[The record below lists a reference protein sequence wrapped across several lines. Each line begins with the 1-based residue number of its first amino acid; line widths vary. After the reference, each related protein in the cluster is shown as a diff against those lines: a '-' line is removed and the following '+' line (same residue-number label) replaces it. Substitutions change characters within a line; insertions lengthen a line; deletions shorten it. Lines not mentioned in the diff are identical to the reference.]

1 MYQKIVLAFDGSH
14 EARLALREGA
24 LLAIR
29 YQATVWLL
37 CVLPDNT
44 ALTLAEGIQP
54 GAAEHLFAASNEMVQ
69 EGLGKLSELGL
80 SATGH
85 VARGEPATTIAT
97 FARDV
102 GADLVV
108 LGPSVPQLPG
118 ALVVRPV
125 GRLHRRQHRLQPPG
139 RPPTDQRRGVRRRTG
154 ALQGRDAL
162 GTCRPRDKRSEGS
175 CWNFNYE
182 CRQRLSFALPLFQ
195 APGGTRP

>member
-108 LGPSVPQLPG
+108 LG
-118 ALVVRPV
+118 
-125 GRLHRRQHRLQPPG
+125 HRRRSFLERWWSGPSG
-139 RPPTDQRRGVRRRTG
+139 AYIVDNTDCSLLVARRPI
-154 ALQGRDAL
+154 RDA
-162 GTCRPRDKRSEGS
+162 K
-175 CWNFNYE
+175 
-182 CRQRLSFALPLFQ
+182 FAAELARCKGATP
-195 APGGTRP
+195 